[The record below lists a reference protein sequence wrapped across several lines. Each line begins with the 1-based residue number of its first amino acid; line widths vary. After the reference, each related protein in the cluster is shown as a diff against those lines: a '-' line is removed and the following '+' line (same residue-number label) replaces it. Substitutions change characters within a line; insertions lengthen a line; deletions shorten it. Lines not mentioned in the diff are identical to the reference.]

1 MTKTFT
7 RLVTVSFL
15 LICLAFLQ
23 PAMAADDLRRDEVR
37 VFPNP
42 FTTEATI
49 RLSSQ
54 LDFNVQ
60 KVSFQ
65 IFNLVG
71 EVVYKVPMVKTSEIK
86 INREPFVRGMY
97 FYQLNID
104 GKVVT
109 TGKITVK

>member
-1 MTKTFT
+1 MDRTFT
-7 RLVTVSFL
+7 RLFPAFL
-15 LICLAFLQ
+15 LLLCLLLFQ
-23 PAMAADDLRRDEVR
+23 PAMANDELRKDEVR
-37 VFPNP
+37 IFPNP

-54 LDFNVQ
+54 IDFNTQ

-71 EVVYKVPMVKTSEIK
+71 EVVYRVPMVKSSEIK
-86 INREPFVRGMY
+86 VSREPFVRGMY

-104 GKVVT
+104 GKVVN